1 MQEDSHLEHGSR
13 EKHEEKKRRK
23 REEENHRDPHVHI
36 KKESSR
42 WSDNEQ
48 PVNDREEKKV
58 HHHDRASHRKRD
70 ERGSH
75 GRGEERTDHHHREQ
89 RDRHQPHPREWKE
102 QQHERSQNDRRRQNN
117 RRENNTGERSDG
129 SFGKVKE
136 EKDDKKPIDKEK
148 PNFELSGKLT
158 EDANLFHGVVV
169 QYSEPPEARKSKRHW
184 RLYTFKG
191 DDTLPTLH
199 IHRQSAYLLGRDR
212 RVADIPIDHPSCSK
226 QHAALQYRLVN
237 YRRPDGKQGRRV
249 RLYVID
255 LNSANGTYINNQR
268 IEGQKYVELL
278 EKDVVK
284 FGFSTREYVLLHD
297 KTDTSELHDDEVDDD
312 DEGAE

>member
-1 MQEDSHLEHGSR
+1 MQEDGHAEHGSR

-23 REEENHRDPHVHI
+23 REEENHRDQRHVHVV
-36 KKESSR
+36 KKEQSR

-48 PVNDREEKKV
+48 PVNDRDEKKV
-58 HHHDRASHRKRD
+58 HRVDDRASHRKRE

-75 GRGEERTDHHHREQ
+75 GRGEERTSHHHREW
-89 RDRHQPHPREWKE
+89 RE
-102 QQHERSQNDRRRQNN
+102 QQQERRQNDRRREDN
-117 RRENNTGERSDG
+117 RRENNRVERSDG

-136 EKDDKKPIDKEK
+136 EKGDEKPKDKEK

-169 QYSEPPEARKSKRHW
+169 KYSEPPEARKSKRHW

-237 YRRPDGKQGRRV
+237 YRRTDGKQGRRV

-255 LNSANGTYINNQR
+255 LNSANGTYVNNQR